1 MSGGTADYQ
10 RERRRRLRAARRQ
23 ACAFCGDVFVPAR
36 RDAMFCSVA
45 CKTRDA
51 RRRKASGEPAGRRR
65 QPPPPFLEP
74 TEPPA
79 ATGQDESARRRAD
92 FLASLIG

>member
-1 MSGGTADYQ
+1 MRADYH
-10 RERRRRLRAARRQ
+10 RERRRRRRTARRQ
-23 ACAFCGDVFVPAR
+23 ICAACTDVFVPSR
-36 RDAMFCSVA
+36 SDQVFCGSA
-45 CKTRDA
+45 CKARDR
-51 RRRKASGEPAGRRR
+51 RRRKAEGEPAGHR
-65 QPPPPFLEP
+65 PPRPPFREP

>member
-1 MSGGTADYQ
+1 MSGTADYQ
-10 RERRRRLRAARRQ
+10 RERRRRRRAARRQ
-23 ACAFCGDVFVPAR
+23 ICASCGDVFVPAR
-36 RDAMFCSVA
+36 RDAVFCGAS

-51 RRRKASGEPAGRRR
+51 RRRKASGEPAGKRR
-65 QPPPPFLEP
+65 QPQPPFLES

-79 ATGQDESARRRAD
+79 ATGQDERARRRAD